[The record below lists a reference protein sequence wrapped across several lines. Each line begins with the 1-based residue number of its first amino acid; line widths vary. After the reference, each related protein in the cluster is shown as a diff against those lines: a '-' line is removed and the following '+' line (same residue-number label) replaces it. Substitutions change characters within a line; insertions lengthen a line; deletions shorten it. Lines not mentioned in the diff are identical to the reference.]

1 MKPRITIVGLG
12 LIGASLGLA
21 LREIDVELEIV
32 GHDRELTVAKSA
44 ARMGAIDRPEWNL
57 IRAVEGADIVVLAI
71 PVVAIRDTLAAIA
84 EDLKP
89 GVLVTDTASTKRQV
103 LAWAEELLPAHANFV
118 GGDPIVRQVGQGQA
132 AARADLFQGMPYCI
146 IPSPRAAE
154 DAIQLLTGVV
164 TKIGA
169 EPFFLDAAEHDGLMA
184 GVGHL
189 PFVLSAAMV
198 RVVANSPASRDLRRL
213 VGQEYRSS
221 TAFASTD
228 PAVYRDL
235 CLTNAQNIVRWIDTF
250 IAQLTEL
257 RDVLSSAN
265 AEQLDSLFAEA
276 METRERWLKG
286 EAASSSLDETLEQA
300 GVGRMRQ
307 MLFGGRLGG
316 R

>member
-12 LIGASLGLA
+12 LIGTSLGLA
-21 LREIDVELEIV
+21 LREIDVDLEIV
-32 GHDRELTVAKSA
+32 GHDRELTVAKEA

-71 PVVAIRDTLAAIA
+71 PVMAIRDTLAAIA
-84 EDLKP
+84 EELKP
-89 GVLVTDTASTKRQV
+89 GVLVTDTASTKARV
-103 LAWAEELLPAHANFV
+103 LAWAEELLPAHASFV

-132 AARADLFQGMPYCI
+132 AARADLFRDMPYCI
-146 IPSPRAAE
+146 VPSPQAAD

-164 TKIGA
+164 SKIGA

-198 RVVANSPASRDLRRL
+198 RMVANSPASRDLRRL
-213 VGQEYRSS
+213 VGQEYRNS

-228 PAVYRDL
+228 PTVYRDL
-235 CLTNAQNIVRWIDTF
+235 CLTNAQNIVRWIDAF

-257 RDVLSSAN
+257 RGILSSED
-265 AEQLDSLFAEA
+265 AERLDNLFTEA

-286 EAASSSLDETLEQA
+286 ETAPSAVSEALEQA
-300 GVGRMRQ
+300 GTGRLRQ
-307 MLFGGRLGG
+307 VLFGGRFSGL
-316 R
+316 